1 MTTMHVTER
10 DIFEKLRLLDQ
21 GKWSE
26 VLDFIGYLAQ
36 RSSQDKESTVP
47 RRTLTAQELL
57 QSDLVGMWADRQDI
71 DDSLKFARN
80 LRHLAEQR
88 GNYAHHD

>member
-10 DIFEKLRLLDQ
+10 DIFEKLRLLDR
-21 GKWSE
+21 GKWGE

-36 RSSQDKESTVP
+36 GSSQGKESTAQH
-47 RRTLTAQELL
+47 RILTAEELL
-57 QSDLVGMWADRQDI
+57 QSDLVGMWADRQDMGETL
-71 DDSLKFARN
+71 DFARN

-88 GNYAHHD
+88 GDYAHND